1 MRLCAILKKNWKTK
15 TRCLLNKVPSN
26 PCSKKPQQNARCFI
40 CLCFLVNT
48 EWNPPFTQLHNV
60 TWEQRQTSL
69 SWTDDYQKQSP
80 TVKSLNGSQQMVVWH
95 YLLDLK
101 LKLENYM
108 NHQIHR
114 VKVLSGCSRHSS
126 CDQTWSDTKVC
137 AKPTNTGI
145 SQHYQSH
152 DIAAIYSHDTW

>member
-1 MRLCAILKKNWKTK
+1 MCLCAILKKNWKTK
-15 TRCLLNKVPSN
+15 TRCLLSISVI
-26 PCSKKPQQNARCFI
+26 SKKPQQNVRCFI
-40 CLCFLVNT
+40 CLYFLANT

-60 TWEQRQTSL
+60 TREQRQTSL

-101 LKLENYM
+101 TKLGNYM

-137 AKPTNTGI
+137 AKPTDTGI
-145 SQHYQSH
+145 SPHYQSH
-152 DIAAIYSHDTW
+152 DKTAIYSHDTW